1 MQKLKLSPKLFLKI
15 RLKIRLKLSPKLFI
29 KIRLKIRLRLKRDLR
44 VEGGVP

>member
-1 MQKLKLSPKLFLKI
+1 MQKLSPKLFLKI